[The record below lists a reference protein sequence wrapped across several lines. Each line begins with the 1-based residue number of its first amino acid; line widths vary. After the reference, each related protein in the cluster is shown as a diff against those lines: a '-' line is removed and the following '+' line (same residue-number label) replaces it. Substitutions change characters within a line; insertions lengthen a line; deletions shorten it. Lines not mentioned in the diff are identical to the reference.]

1 MATITWTE
9 DVNEGLTR
17 ARNEQKPALVD
28 FTAAPM

>member
-1 MATITWTE
+1 MPTITWTE
-9 DVNEGLTR
+9 DVDAGLAR